1 MPEVS
6 LKALTEEPSETENKN
21 VTCEPYNAIICMTL
35 SVNIAHRKIN
45 IAVLDIAMDLWHWR
59 TKLVVKKYAIRVGST
74 V

>member
-45 IAVLDIAMDLWHWR
+45 IAVLDIAMDLWHM
-59 TKLVVKKYAIRVGST
+59 TYKVSCEKICY
-74 V
+74 